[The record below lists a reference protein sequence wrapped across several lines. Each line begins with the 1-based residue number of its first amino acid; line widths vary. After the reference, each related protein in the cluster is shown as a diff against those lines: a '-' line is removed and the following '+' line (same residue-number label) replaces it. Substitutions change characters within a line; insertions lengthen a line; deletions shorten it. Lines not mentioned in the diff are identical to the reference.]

1 MITRAAATAVAA
13 LLVTSCATAPVHHD
27 VLAARVDAELAK
39 RGLEGDSLQLIDNL
53 VRHEPGPPPAA
64 PALVRELFAKPLA
77 AADAASLFRRAVPA
91 ELLAFDGGKFVGAN
105 RLPNLDSV
113 MPLAGFLA
121 HDDGETVAETTT
133 VGAGDEIAVLPP
145 VSGG

>member
-27 VLAARVDAELAK
+27 VLAARV
-39 RGLEGDSLQLIDNL
+39 EGDSLQLIDNL

-91 ELLAFDGGKFVGAN
+91 ELLAFDGVAPSGASAA
-105 RLPNLDSV
+105 LDE
-113 MPLAGFLA
+113 L
-121 HDDGETVAETTT
+121 
-133 VGAGDEIAVLPP
+133 IAA
-145 VSGG
+145 